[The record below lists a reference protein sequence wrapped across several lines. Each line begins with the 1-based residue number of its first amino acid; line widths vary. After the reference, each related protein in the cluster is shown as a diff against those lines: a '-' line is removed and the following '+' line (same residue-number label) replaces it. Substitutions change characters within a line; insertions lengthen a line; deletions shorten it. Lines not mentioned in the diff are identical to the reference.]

1 MVISRSAGTAAAL
14 GQALV
19 PYYTGKIIDYASIE
33 PDSYRFQQTTL
44 KLVGVAFG
52 CAVFTGARGGLFTLG
67 MARLNMRIRTQ
78 LFHSLLRQDIGF
90 FDTTKTGDITSRYV
104 LAFTAVAQGV
114 FSFAVSCSIFFQT

>member
-1 MVISRSAGTAAAL
+1 M
-14 GQALV
+14 

-33 PDSYRFQQTTL
+33 PDSHQFQQTTL

-67 MARLNMRIRTQ
+67 MARLNMRIRTE

-90 FDTTKTGDITSRYV
+90 FDTTMTGDITSRGGLV
-104 LAFTAVAQGV
+104 WPIWFRDTHTHSMCNLSQG
-114 FSFAVSCSIFFQT
+114 ANL